1 MALRIVPAQ
10 VTRIEAAID
19 EANAQLEPLRSFI
32 LPGGSTTAAA
42 IHLARAVTRR
52 AERTAVAASREVSL
66 NPLALAY
73 LNRLSDLLFV
83 LAREANLDRGGDVLW
98 KPGGER

>member
-1 MALRIVPAQ
+1 MTLRIVPAQ

-19 EANAQLEPLRSFI
+19 EANAGLEPLRSFI
-32 LPGGSTTAAA
+32 LPGGSERSAA

-66 NPLALAY
+66 NPQALAY

-83 LAREANLDRGGDVLW
+83 LARAANLNRGGDVLW
-98 KPGGER
+98 KPGANR